1 MGRRSHLMRGR
12 SWIHDWTNWRL
23 CNALGIYNLGLVLS
37 GKNLPKEI
45 FAKSRETYCSI
56 NDRFNAWKTIQKHLC
71 LGHKRSQMKQ
81 LLPKTWITFITI
93 TVRQSR
99 MFIMQVWWRF
109 YDLSVSWVLNLV
121 FWLLLRVWMIYVFHF
136 FWCFLFSCFG
146 WKVNISGQ
154 HGSDAGDLL
163 LLVHHKVTRGVGL
176 KWKIVTSVTYR
187 GVRQTLSFLETK

>member
-1 MGRRSHLMRGR
+1 M
-12 SWIHDWTNWRL
+12 
-23 CNALGIYNLGLVLS
+23 
-37 GKNLPKEI
+37 
-45 FAKSRETYCSI
+45 
-56 NDRFNAWKTIQKHLC
+56 C

-109 YDLSVSWVLNLV
+109 YDSLCSECWISCFGYCCEYEWYMCFSFSDV
-121 FWLLLRVWMIYVFHF
+121 
-136 FWCFLFSCFG
+136 FLFSCFG

-187 GVRQTLSFLETK
+187 GVTPFGPLVWQAEADTELTLSASPTTAVYTCLDKLYLFWKHKRTYVCTRKTPGPKRITHGNRKNDDIKEHKQAF